1 MKKPCAWAYLFCKF
15 AVVIYLPILDRN
27 HGRKRLCRSLI
38 GFFCDALTALLQYGL
53 DTICVCNASIIM
65 SHQASWL
72 SCVGL
77 SAATPYHQASLFF
90 KMSIRAAT
98 PGSCMFVKDNDCNVQ
113 CKAADI
119 CCKHCWSLLDE
130 QDAVEYKEIMAN
142 YSGDRFVGHTDN
154 EVDRMFGRYLQ
165 RAELM
170 NSIADHVPAHALDR
184 LNALST
190 ANASRACNSHGR
202 DLQIHLD
209 GMDQDKFKCPRNAS
223 NGLWFDMPTLT
234 CEPPA
239 DQEAADHTE
248 VAEIAADGQAAAAAP
263 ADH

>member
-1 MKKPCAWAYLFCKF
+1 
-15 AVVIYLPILDRN
+15 
-27 HGRKRLCRSLI
+27 
-38 GFFCDALTALLQYGL
+38 
-53 DTICVCNASIIM
+53 
-65 SHQASWL
+65 
-72 SCVGL
+72 
-77 SAATPYHQASLFF
+77 
-90 KMSIRAAT
+90 
-98 PGSCMFVKDNDCNVQ
+98 MFLKDNDCNVQ